1 MSAAIAEEAAV
12 RVLVVGDANVD
23 LVLRGDVVPRF
34 GQAEQLLDSAD
45 LTLGSSAGIVAHG
58 LARLGI
64 PTALA
69 ATVGDDEFGRLT
81 RGWLSAA
88 GVDISPLGVHP
99 TLPTGLSV
107 ILSASA
113 DRSILTLLGSI
124 PTLTGDAVLAAVRGA
139 SHVHFASYFLLPE
152 LSGQLP
158 IVLQSLRARGIT
170 TSLDTNWDPAE
181 KWVGLAAV
189 LPLVDVLLPNLEELR
204 AIAGSLGVLGGS
216 DEDLA
221 RRLAGLGPR
230 VVVKAGRAGGWSV
243 TADSPIV
250 RAAGLVLDARDTTG
264 AGDSF
269 DAGYLAAMASGVQS
283 EAERLRWATV
293 AGSLST
299 RAAGGTPG
307 QATLRELTAHLRLI
321 TPA

>member
-64 PTALA
+64 PTAIA

-299 RAAGGTPG
+299 RAAGGTPA
-307 QATLRELTAHLRLI
+307 QATLSELTAHL
-321 TPA
+321 A

>member
-64 PTALA
+64 PTAIA

-299 RAAGGTPG
+299 RAAGGTPA